1 VSVPSPAPILVTR
14 KLPAAALAILRDAG
28 DVEVAAA
35 PLDAAALRTHA
46 RGRSALV
53 CLLTDRI
60 DAELFN
66 AAGAGLKIVANVAV
80 GVDNIDFAAARAH
93 GVIVTNTPDVLTN
106 AVAEFTWGLILAVT
120 RRLTEAD
127 RFIRRGDWTGWS
139 PDLLNGAELTGKRLG
154 VVGAGRI
161 GRAVAAR
168 ASAFGMSVV
177 FARRG
182 AASEIDGHPALS
194 LDEVLVTSDVVSVHA
209 PLTPETRHLIDRKAL
224 SRMKASAY
232 LVNTARGPV
241 VDEEALVAALESG
254 GIAGAALDVFEREP
268 VVHPGLLRLENVVI
282 APHIGSSTY
291 ETRTAMA
298 ELAARNVVR
307 VLRGQRPLTPVER

>member
-1 VSVPSPAPILVTR
+1 MTPSSILVTR
-14 KLPAAALAILRDAG
+14 KLPASALAILRDAG
-28 DVEVAAA
+28 EVEVAAA
-35 PLDAAALRTHA
+35 PLDAAALRAHA
-46 RGRSALV
+46 RGRRALV

-60 DAELFN
+60 DAELFD
-66 AAGAGLKIVANVAV
+66 AAGPGLKIVANVAV
-80 GVDNIDFAAARAH
+80 GVDNIDFAAARAR
-93 GVIVTNTPDVLTN
+93 GVVVTNTPDVLTN

-139 PDLLNGAELTGKRLG
+139 PDLMNGAELAGKRLG
-154 VVGAGRI
+154 IVGAGRI
-161 GRAVAAR
+161 GRAVGAR

-177 FARRG
+177 FVRRG
-182 AASEIDGHPALS
+182 TASEIDGHPALS
-194 LDEVLVTSDVVSVHA
+194 MDEVLVTSDVVSIHA

-224 SRMKASAY
+224 SRMKPSAY

-241 VDEEALVAALESG
+241 VDEEALVAALEAG
-254 GIAGAALDVFEREP
+254 GLAGAALDVFEREP
-268 VVHPGLLRLENVVI
+268 VVHPGLLRLDNVVL
-282 APHIGSSTY
+282 APHIGSSTH